1 MIKVERWIGFL
12 CPFLGLN
19 YRPVFLLPKTA
30 TMMFI
35 WRYSAWADLSSK
47 LGGFFML
54 LLEAIGLEKSY
65 KGNLILKQ
73 TEPFQLF
80 TKDRIGLVGLNG
92 TGKSTF
98 LKLLTKMEAAD
109 SGFVHHYG
117 SFAVVSQFE
126 ENVQTITSRSEG
138 MWNLKGKSYGTMSG
152 GEKTRTQIAAALE
165 QQPDILFLDEP
176 TSHLDVEGMDQLA
189 KVLNHHNGT
198 VLLVSHDRTFLDM
211 VCTKIIEL
219 DQQTFTLYQ
228 GNYSEYLV
236 QKEHKQGRKQ
246 FEYEQY
252 IKEKTRLENAADE
265 KASKAKSMKDKPA
278 RMSHSEAKLGK
289 GKVQW
294 AKKSLE
300 KSSKVIEKRIEMLDK
315 KDKPN
320 EQPKIDFDI
329 QRFSVI
335 HGKQALGVKELSV
348 CFGDLQL
355 FTDLSFSIKP
365 GMKVVLTGKNGTG
378 KSTLLEE
385 INRGNEKIEK
395 SKQLKIGYFHQH
407 LNILDES
414 KSILENVMENS
425 LYDETWVRT
434 ILARLLFKREDVFKK
449 VEVLSGGE
457 KMKTALAKLFLN
469 DYNLLLLDEPTNY
482 LDLFTREAL
491 EEVLIAY
498 PGTFILAT
506 HDRRLMEKAA
516 THVLNL
522 QPPKAHWF
530 EGSYKEY
537 LAKNCEMLTTEKIT
551 DHKDDLLKLELEMTD
566 LIGQLSLTLKEEEKT
581 RLDQRYMEVL
591 KEIRRLK
598 A

>member
-1 MIKVERWIGFL
+1 
-12 CPFLGLN
+12 
-19 YRPVFLLPKTA
+19 
-30 TMMFI
+30 
-35 WRYSAWADLSSK
+35 
-47 LGGFFML
+47 ML
-54 LLEAIGLEKSY
+54 LLEAFGLEKSY

-80 TKDRIGLVGLNG
+80 SQDRIGLVGLNG

-98 LKLLTKMEAAD
+98 LKLLTKTEEADA
-109 SGFVHHYG
+109 GLVHHYG
-117 SFAVVSQFE
+117 TFGVVSQFE
-126 ENVQTITSRSEG
+126 EGEKDLTSRSEG
-138 MWNLKGKSYGTMSG
+138 IWNVSGKSYETMSG

-165 QQPDILFLDEP
+165 RNPDLLILDEP

-189 KVLNHHNGT
+189 KTLKHHKGA
-198 VLLVSHDRTFLDM
+198 VLLVSHDRVFLDM

-219 DQQTFTLYQ
+219 NHQTFTSYT

-236 QKEHKQGRKQ
+236 QKAHNEARQQ
-246 FEYEQY
+246 SEYEQY
-252 IKEKTRLENAADE
+252 VKEKARLENAAKE

-278 RMSHSEAKLGK
+278 RMSNSEAKLGK
-289 GKVQW
+289 GKLQW
-294 AKKSLE
+294 AKRSLE

-315 KDKPN
+315 KEKPQ
-320 EQPKIDFDI
+320 EHQKVEFDI
-329 QRFSVI
+329 QRFSAI
-335 HGKQALGVKELSV
+335 HGKQALSVKDLSLG
-348 CFGDLQL
+348 FGDRLL
-355 FTDLSFSIKP
+355 VNHLSFSIKP

-385 INRGNEKIEK
+385 IYRGNDAIEL

-407 LNILDES
+407 LDILNPA

-434 ILARLLFKREDVFKK
+434 ILARMLFKREEVYKK

-469 DYNLLLLDEPTNY
+469 DYNFLLLDEPTNY

-491 EEVLIAY
+491 EEVLVAY

-506 HDRRLMEKAA
+506 HDRRLMEKTA
-516 THVLNL
+516 THILEL
-522 QPPKAHWF
+522 QSPKAKWF
-530 EGSYKEY
+530 EGRYEEYKNKENTD
-537 LAKNCEMLTTEKIT
+537 AKKTSENEAS
-551 DHKDDLLKLELEMTD
+551 LLKLELEMTN
-566 LIGQLSLTLKEEEKT
+566 LIGQLSLAMKEEEKT
-581 RLDQRYMEVL
+581 RLDQRYQELL

-598 A
+598 TY

>member
-1 MIKVERWIGFL
+1 
-12 CPFLGLN
+12 
-19 YRPVFLLPKTA
+19 LLPKNRIYSG
-30 TMMFI
+30 FL
-35 WRYSAWADLSSK
+35 RYLAWADLSSK

-54 LLEAIGLEKSY
+54 LLEAAGLEKSY
-65 KGNLILKQ
+65 KGKCILKQ
-73 TEPFQLF
+73 SEPFQLF
-80 TKDRIGLVGLNG
+80 NKERIGLVGLNG

-98 LKLLTKMEAAD
+98 LKLLTGAEEAD
-109 SGFVHHYG
+109 SGYVHLFG
-117 SFAVVSQFE
+117 TFAVVSQFE
-126 ENVQTITSRSEG
+126 ENAQMITSRSEG
-138 MWNLKGKSYGTMSG
+138 LWDLKGKSFATMSG

-165 QQPDILFLDEP
+165 QQPDILILDEP
-176 TSHLDVEGMDQLA
+176 TSHLDMDGMDQLA
-189 KVLNHHNGT
+189 KVLNHHQGA
-198 VLLVSHDRTFLDM
+198 VLLVSHDRAFLDM

-236 QKEHKQGRKQ
+236 QKEQKLERQQ

-252 IKEKTRLENAADE
+252 IKEKERLKNAAKE
-265 KASKAKSMKDKPA
+265 KVSKAKNMKDKPA

-300 KSSKVIEKRIEMLDK
+300 KSSKVIEKRIEMLEK
-315 KDKPN
+315 KEKPK
-320 EQPKIDFDI
+320 EQPEIDFDI

-335 HGKQALGVKELSV
+335 YGKQALGVKELSV
-348 CFGDLQL
+348 CFGDRQL

-378 KSTLLEE
+378 KSTLLEA
-385 INRGNEKIEK
+385 IYRGHENIEK

-407 LNILDES
+407 LNILDDS

-469 DYNLLLLDEPTNY
+469 DHNLLLLDEPTNY
-482 LDLFTREAL
+482 MDLFTREAL

-516 THVLNL
+516 THVLDL
-522 QPPKAHWF
+522 QPPKANWF
-530 EGSYKEY
+530 EGTYREY
-537 LAKNCEMLTTEKIT
+537 T
-551 DHKDDLLKLELEMTD
+551 DHKNTGKSVDKTPDHQEKLMKLELEMTD
-566 LIGQLSLTLKEEEKT
+566 LIGQLSSNVKEDRKKE
-581 RLDQRYMEVL
+581 LDQRYLEVL
-591 KEIRRLK
+591 KEIRHLK
-598 A
+598 TQ

>member
-1 MIKVERWIGFL
+1 
-12 CPFLGLN
+12 
-19 YRPVFLLPKTA
+19 
-30 TMMFI
+30 
-35 WRYSAWADLSSK
+35 
-47 LGGFFML
+47 ML
-54 LLEAIGLEKSY
+54 LLESIGLEKSY
-65 KGNLILKQ
+65 KGKLILKQ

-80 TKDRIGLVGLNG
+80 SKDRIGLVGLNG

-98 LKLLTKMEAAD
+98 LKLLSLMEEAD
-109 SGFVHHYG
+109 SGFVQHYG
-117 SFAVVSQFE
+117 TVAVVSQFE
-126 ENVQTITSRSEG
+126 EGSQTITARSEG
-138 MWNLKGKSYGTMSG
+138 QWNLKGKNYETMSG

-165 QQPDILFLDEP
+165 QQPDILILDEP
-176 TSHLDVEGMDQLA
+176 TSHLDVDGMDQLA
-189 KVLNHHNGT
+189 KVLNHHKGA

-219 DQQTFTLYQ
+219 DPQTFTLYH
-228 GNYSEYLV
+228 GNYTEYLI
-236 QKEHKQGRKQ
+236 QKEQKQERQQ

-252 IKEKTRLENAADE
+252 TKEKTRLENAAKE
-265 KASKAKSMKDKPA
+265 KSSKAKGMKDKPA

-289 GKVQW
+289 MKVKS
-294 AKKSLE
+294 AKRSLE
-300 KSSKVIEKRIEMLDK
+300 KASKVIEKRIEMMDK
-315 KDKPN
+315 KEKPK

-329 QRFSVI
+329 QQFSVI
-335 HGKQALGVKELSV
+335 HGKQALAVKQLSV
-348 CFGDLQL
+348 GYDERQL
-355 FTDLSFSIKP
+355 FTDLSFTVKP

-378 KSTLLEE
+378 KSTLLET
-385 INRGNEKIEK
+385 IYRGNEQIEK

-407 LNILDES
+407 LNILDKT

-516 THVLNL
+516 THVLEL
-522 QPPKAHWF
+522 QPPKAYWF

-537 LAKNCEMLTTEKIT
+537 LENKNGDKKPGLKTT
-551 DHKDDLLKLELEMTD
+551 DHKDHLLKLELEMTD
-566 LIGQLSLTLKEEEKT
+566 LIGQLSLTLNEEEKI
-581 RLDQRYMEVL
+581 RLDQRYQEVL
-591 KEIRRLK
+591 KKIRLIK
-598 A
+598 AQ